1 MQDRARKNNFIPFD
15 LVASRLVR
23 EPFNQPWSEIKKLDP
38 ISARLLFFR
47 DPEWDEIYDPNT
59 NAPPPSLTAYTRF
72 IETFKKQGYNEEQI
86 ERLWIHYQTKLQ
98 KMNEEFSSATQSRR
112 RASSLLE

>member
-23 EPFNQPWSEIKKLDP
+23 EPFNQSVESIRRLDP

-47 DPEWDEIYDPNT
+47 DPEWDEIYDPNV
-59 NAPPPSLTAYTRF
+59 NVPPPSLAAFDRF
-72 IETFKKQGYNEEQI
+72 VETFKKQGYNEEQI
-86 ERLWIHYQTKLQ
+86 ERLWTHYQTKLQ
-98 KMNEEFSSATQSRR
+98 KMHEEFSSETKKRKSR
-112 RASSLLE
+112 SLLE

>member
-47 DPEWDEIYDPNT
+47 DPEWDEIYDPNHD
-59 NAPPPSLTAYTRF
+59 APPPSLAAYTRF
-72 IETFKKQGYNEEQI
+72 EATFKKQGYNEEQI
-86 ERLWIHYQTKLQ
+86 ERLWTHYQTKLQ
-98 KMNEEFSSATQSRR
+98 KMHEEFSSETKKRKSR
-112 RASSLLE
+112 SLLE